1 MARKRWSDKPLRA
14 RVKLLGTLLG
24 NVLRAQAGGRVYA
37 AVESLRRGYVSLH
50 REDNLRKRARLS
62 RLINRLDPETLT
74 HVVRAFST
82 YFGLVNLA
90 EEGYQHQCRRRLVA
104 QGGPLW
110 VGSFDHTLRRLREEG
125 VSAEQL
131 ARLLGELRYIPV
143 FTAHPTE
150 AKRRTIMEALR
161 RIFLTAERLDDPRLG
176 KEEKAEVVEELEAQI
191 QILWKTDEV
200 RAHRPQVRDEIRHGL
215 FYFQESLFEAVPRV
229 YRGLEKA
236 LARIYGEEG
245 RALAV
250 PSFLRFGSWI
260 GGDRDGNPYVTPET
274 TATAVRLHQRTVL
287 LEYLTR
293 VRALSHVLTH
303 SERLCRPS
311 PAFLESLVRDEARY
325 ARRAFRDAPERFRH
339 EPYRRKLYLM
349 RYRLERNL
357 VAVKARLE
365 EEALPVGVEDG
376 YTGAEELL
384 ADLHLIRDSLRS
396 HGDAKVAAGELQDL
410 IRLVETFGFHLVHLD
425 IRQESS
431 RHSQAA
437 AEILAQWG
445 LDYPAMDEAQRLA
458 TLSRFIQAG
467 ATPPLDRR
475 RLSPEARDC
484 LEVLELMGALRR
496 EVSAEAFGAYV
507 VSMTHSASHV
517 LEVMFLARLAGLV
530 AREPGGWRCELRVC
544 PLFETIE
551 DLAHIRPVLE
561 RLLDEPV
568 YRALLRA
575 SGDQQEVMLGYSDSC
590 KDGGILASAWRLYEA
605 QKRITAIAAERG
617 IRCLLFHG
625 RGGTIGR
632 GGGPTHESILAQPP
646 GTVQGGIKFTE
657 QGEVLSY
664 KYSNPETAVYELT
677 MGATGLILASRGLI
691 APVAEDDP
699 AHLAVME
706 ELARIGEEAYRD
718 LVDRTPGFLDYFYE
732 ATPVNEI
739 GLLNIGSRP
748 THRKREVRSRESIR
762 AIPWVFGWAQSRHTL
777 PAWYGIGSALERWCA
792 GDAARL
798 ERLRQMHRAWPF
810 FHALLSNT
818 QMALFKADMAIAREY
833 STLCQ
838 DRAAAA
844 AIYGAIRK
852 EYERTVAQV
861 LAVAQIGQLLEE
873 NPALAFSLSRRNP
886 YLDPLNHIQITLLR
900 RYRHPAL
907 SEEERRIWLDPLLRS
922 INAISAGMR
931 NTG

>member
-1 MARKRWSDKPLRA
+1 MARRRWSDKPLRA

-24 NVLRAQAGGRVYA
+24 HVLRAQAGGRVFA
-37 AVESLRRGYVSLH
+37 AVESLRRGYISL
-50 REDNLRKRARLS
+50 RQEDNLRKRARLS

-90 EEGYQHQCRRRLVA
+90 EEGYQHLCRRRLVA
-104 QGGPLW
+104 RGGPLW
-110 VGSFDHTLRRLREEG
+110 VGSFDHTLRRFREEG
-125 VSAEQL
+125 VSAGQL
-131 ARLLGELRYIPV
+131 ARLLEELRYIPV

-150 AKRRTIMEALR
+150 AKRRTILEALR

-176 KEEKAEVVEELEAQI
+176 REEKEEVIQTLEAQI

-245 RALAV
+245 RQVPV

-287 LEYLTR
+287 SAYLTR
-293 VRALSHVLTH
+293 VRALGRVLTH
-303 SERLCRPS
+303 SDRLCRPS

-325 ARRAFRDAPERFRH
+325 SRSAFQDTPERFRH
-339 EPYRRKLYLM
+339 EPYRRKLHLM

-357 VAVKARLE
+357 EAVRARLE
-365 EEALPVGVEDG
+365 GQPPPPGAGDG
-376 YTGAEELL
+376 YGGARELL
-384 ADLHLIRDSLRS
+384 EDLYLIRDSLRG
-396 HGDAKVAAGELQDL
+396 HGDGRVAEGELQDL

-425 IRQESS
+425 VRQESS
-431 RHSQAA
+431 RHTRAV

-445 LDYPAMDEAQRLA
+445 EDYEGLDEAGRLERLGRLIA
-458 TLSRFIQAG
+458 RETL
-467 ATPPLDRR
+467 PPVDRAA
-475 RLSPEARDC
+475 LSAESRDC
-484 LEVLELMGALRR
+484 LEVLELMDGLSR
-496 EVSAEAFGAYV
+496 EVSPEAFGAYV
-507 VSMTHSASHV
+507 ISMTHSASHV

-530 AREPGGWRCELRVC
+530 APGPGGWRCRLRVC

-551 DLAHIRPVLE
+551 DLAHIQPVLE
-561 RLLDEPV
+561 RLLDHPV

-575 SGDQQEVMLGYSDSC
+575 SGDVQEVMLGYSDSC

-605 QKRITAIAAERG
+605 QKHITAITAARG
-617 IRCLLFHG
+617 LRCLLFHG

-646 GTVQGGIKFTE
+646 GTVQGRIKFTE

-677 MGATGLILASRGLI
+677 MGATGLMLASRGLI
-691 APVAEDDP
+691 VPPRQDAPR
-699 AHLAVME
+699 HLEVME
-706 ELARIGEEAYRD
+706 ELARIGEQAYRE
-718 LVDRTPGFLDYFYE
+718 LVDGPGFLDYFYE

-748 THRKREVRSRESIR
+748 THRRREVRSRESIR

-777 PAWYGIGSALERWCA
+777 PAWYGIGSALEAWC
-792 GDAARL
+792 GEDPRRL
-798 ERLRQMHRAWPF
+798 EELRQMHRSWPF

-818 QMALFKADMAIAREY
+818 QMALFKADMNIAREY
-833 STLCQ
+833 STLCR
-838 DRAAAA
+838 DRAKAA
-844 AIYGAIRK
+844 AIYGAVRK
-852 EYERTVAQV
+852 EYERTVRHVLQV
-861 LAVAQIGQLLEE
+861 TQQQELLEE
-873 NPALAFSLSRRNP
+873 HPTLAFSLSRRNP

-907 SEEERRIWLDPLLRS
+907 SEQERRVWLDPLLRS